1 MRKITKFVG
10 DMKKIPKIVLDEA
23 ERQGLD
29 RMAAHLCDRMA
40 AHLCD
45 VDGRAIYSLGVE
57 SKERWFPCPPD
68 APVLVSLKDGEIE
81 PFDDLGLIAGLLETS

>member
-29 RMAAHLCDRMA
+29 RMAAY
-40 AHLCD
+40 LCD
-45 VDGRAIYSLGVE
+45 VDGRKIYSLGVE
-57 SKERWFPCPPD
+57 SRERWFPCPPD

>member
-29 RMAAHLCDRMA
+29 RMAAY
-40 AHLCD
+40 LCD
-45 VDGRAIYSLGVE
+45 VDGQEIYSLGVE
-57 SKERWFPCPPD
+57 SRERWFPCPPD
-68 APVLVSLKDGEIE
+68 APVLVSLKDGDIE

>member
-29 RMAAHLCDRMA
+29 RMAA
-40 AHLCD
+40 
-45 VDGRAIYSLGVE
+45 VDGRQIYSLGVK
-57 SKERWFPCPPD
+57 SRERWFPCPPD
-68 APVLVSLKDGEIE
+68 APVLVSLKDGVIK

>member
-29 RMAAHLCDRMA
+29 RMAAYLCDI
-40 AHLCD
+40 
-45 VDGRAIYSLGVE
+45 DGLQIYSLGVE
-57 SKERWFPCPPD
+57 SRERWFPCPPD
-68 APVLVSLKDGEIE
+68 APVFVSLKDGVIK

>member
-29 RMAAHLCDRMA
+29 RMAAY
-40 AHLCD
+40 LCD
-45 VDGRAIYSLGVE
+45 VDGRTIYSLGVE
-57 SKERWFPCPPD
+57 SRERWFPCPPD

>member
-1 MRKITKFVG
+1 
-10 DMKKIPKIVLDEA
+10 MKKIPKIILDEA

-29 RMAAHLCDRMA
+29 RMAAY
-40 AHLCD
+40 LCD
-45 VDGRAIYSLGVE
+45 VDGREIYSLGVE
-57 SKERWFPCPPD
+57 SMERWFPCPPD

>member
-29 RMAAHLCDRMA
+29 RMAAY
-40 AHLCD
+40 LCD

-57 SKERWFPCPPD
+57 SRERWFPCPPD
-68 APVLVSLKDGEIE
+68 APVLVSLKDGEID

>member
-29 RMAAHLCDRMA
+29 RMAAHLCD
-40 AHLCD
+40 

-57 SKERWFPCPPD
+57 SEERWFPCPPD